1 MVSLRKKKQLY
12 QQEVLEGRSGI
23 QKCSGMLFWCVL
35 AQIKGKHCTYTH
47 TNNKYIISNT
57 AHTSPAYCS
66 QQHLDINNAY
76 NSTQITTHKANER
89 CAETFRLEFRTHPLP
104 CRVGTWQQNRKKK
117 IIYKFSI
124 FRKQVRHII
133 TTTLGTTSINCYHL
147 QYSLP

>member
-1 MVSLRKKKQLY
+1 MVSLRKKNSCISKKCWKG
-12 QQEVLEGRSGI
+12 VLAFKNVVEC
-23 QKCSGMLFWCVL
+23 CSGAFWL
-35 AQIKGKHCTYTH
+35 NSSTAHTH
-47 TNNKYIISNT
+47 TNNKYIISNI
-57 AHTSPAYCS
+57 AHTPPAYCS

-124 FRKQVRHII
+124 FRKQVRNII